1 MLSLFLFAGGESS
14 NTDFNERALDLRNC
28 RQLTPFFGLF
38 PRARG
43 GASLGKRPIP
53 YERIGNRTILY
64 ARIENGP
71 IFYVRIG
78 SGVFSFFD
86 QCL

>member
-1 MLSLFLFAGGESS
+1 MDFLFAGGESS

-28 RQLTPFFGLF
+28 RRSRLFFGLF
-38 PRARG
+38 PRAMG

-53 YERIGNRTILY
+53 NARIGNRTILY

-71 IFYVRIG
+71 IFYVMN
-78 SGVFSFFD
+78 
-86 QCL
+86 